1 MWLLD
6 DLIKLKEKFLRY
18 IIFCEIIFIVFK
30 VYVIF
35 YKFFNK
41 KKEYFEMYY
50 SKILDIKKDEIWM
63 DMVEDGYIWILI
75 CINFVGMGVN
85 FYGVNNI
92 IYYGLLREMDIFV

>member
-1 MWLLD
+1 MLFFISF
-6 DLIKLKEKFLRY
+6 LI
-18 IIFCEIIFIVFK
+18 
-30 VYVIF
+30 
-35 YKFFNK
+35 K

-50 SKILDIKKDEIWM
+50 SKILDNKKDDIWM

-75 CINFVGMGVN
+75 CINFVRMGVN

>member
-1 MWLLD
+1 
-6 DLIKLKEKFLRY
+6 
-18 IIFCEIIFIVFK
+18 
-30 VYVIF
+30 
-35 YKFFNK
+35 
-41 KKEYFEMYY
+41 
-50 SKILDIKKDEIWM
+50 M

>member
-1 MWLLD
+1 MLFFISF
-6 DLIKLKEKFLRY
+6 LI
-18 IIFCEIIFIVFK
+18 
-30 VYVIF
+30 
-35 YKFFNK
+35 K

-50 SKILDIKKDEIWM
+50 SKILDNKKDDIWM

>member
-41 KKEYFEMYY
+41 KK
-50 SKILDIKKDEIWM
+50 KNILK
-63 DMVEDGYIWILI
+63 
-75 CINFVGMGVN
+75 CIIVR
-85 FYGVNNI
+85 Y
-92 IYYGLLREMDIFV
+92 

>member
-1 MWLLD
+1 
-6 DLIKLKEKFLRY
+6 
-18 IIFCEIIFIVFK
+18 
-30 VYVIF
+30 
-35 YKFFNK
+35 
-41 KKEYFEMYY
+41 MYY
-50 SKILDIKKDEIWM
+50 SKILGNKKDEIWM

>member
-1 MWLLD
+1 MLFFISF
-6 DLIKLKEKFLRY
+6 LI
-18 IIFCEIIFIVFK
+18 
-30 VYVIF
+30 
-35 YKFFNK
+35 K

-63 DMVEDGYIWILI
+63 DMVEDGYIRILI